1 MGPGYAQVVGAGYSV
16 QVANFKEV
24 YANLLTGD
32 NDRAVLYDS
41 SGPGTDQFWGNLH
54 DAVLSDGTL
63 DLNTGNLALAPPDQ
77 TYYFRVYGFDNAGL
91 DPTKDSVTLYGSTTG
106 GPNKKHI
113 IDPLDYVLAVNGPW
127 IDN

>member
-1 MGPGYAQVVGAGYSV
+1 V

-91 DPTKDSVTLYGSTTG
+91 DPAKDSVTLWGSPSGAGYQPAATG

-113 IDPLDYVLAVNGPW
+113 IDPLDYVLAAYPAGNW
-127 IDN
+127 IDD